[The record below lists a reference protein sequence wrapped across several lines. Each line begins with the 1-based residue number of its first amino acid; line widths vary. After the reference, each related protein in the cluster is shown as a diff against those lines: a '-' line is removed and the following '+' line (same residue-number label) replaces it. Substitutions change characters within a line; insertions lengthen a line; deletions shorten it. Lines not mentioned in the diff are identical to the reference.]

1 MISVTYKTDEWNK
14 VTTAVLNTYTL
25 ARLKTFTFY
34 KVHNNFN
41 FPHSNNVINPYFTA
55 QHANKNEHYCMIN
68 FSKII

>member
-41 FPHSNNVINPYFTA
+41 FPLSNNILFILIL
-55 QHANKNEHYCMIN
+55 QANMPIKMT
-68 FSKII
+68 IIVRLITLK